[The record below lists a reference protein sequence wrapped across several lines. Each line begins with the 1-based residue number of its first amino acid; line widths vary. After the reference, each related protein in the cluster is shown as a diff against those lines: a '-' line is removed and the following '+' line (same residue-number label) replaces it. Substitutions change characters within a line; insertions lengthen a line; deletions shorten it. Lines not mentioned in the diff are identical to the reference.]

1 MAMDWNTLVSA
12 RRLGPGSDSGRS
24 DARSEFLKDW
34 DRIVYSSAFRR
45 MQDKTQ
51 VFPLSDSDYVRTRLT
66 HSIEVASVGRSLGML
81 CGEFILQQGGAPD
94 IPAQDFGNIVAAAC
108 LAHDLGNPPFG
119 HSGEDAIQSWFR
131 DGGAR
136 YLEGLSDSE
145 QADLRDFEGN
155 AQGFRLITRLQ
166 NAVNRGGFQLTYA
179 VLSTFL
185 KYPRA
190 SALAARD
197 ATRIS
202 EKKFNF
208 FHHDGESFARVVAET
223 GLIKKSNGAYVRHPL
238 AFLMEA
244 ADDICYGV
252 VDLEDGHRVGR
263 VSFEQVATL
272 LAPIAFHDGDASSTS
287 YTALEDNAGRV
298 EYLRARAIGVL
309 IMAVVDTFKQHYAAL
324 MAGTFESALVDQCAF
339 APQLRAISEVSR
351 AQIYSTPTVL
361 QIEAAGFEILGGLL
375 AKFVPALVLEP
386 AQRSSAHNK
395 IVQIIPAQFTTGATR
410 YERLLGATDYVS
422 GMTDSFALTLF
433 RRLNGIEMP
442 GSGF

>member
-1 MAMDWNTLVSA
+1 MAMVWDDLVSS
-12 RRLGPGSDSGRS
+12 RRLGRASDSPGT

-51 VFPLSDSDYVRTRLT
+51 VFPLSESDYVRTRLT
-66 HSIEVASVGRSLGML
+66 HSIEVSSVGRSLGML
-81 CGEFILQQGGAPD
+81 CGEFILQQAGPPA
-94 IPAQDFGNIVAAAC
+94 ISAQDFGNIVAAAC

-131 DGGAR
+131 DGGVR
-136 YLEGLSDSE
+136 YLEGLNRSE
-145 QADLRDFEGN
+145 QADFTDFEGN

-179 VLSTFL
+179 VLATFL
-185 KYPRA
+185 KYPRP
-190 SALAARD
+190 SVLD
-197 ATRIS
+197 GVQPKRIS

-208 FHHDGESFARVVAET
+208 FGHDAPSFAEVVAHT

-263 VSFEQVATL
+263 VSFEQVERL
-272 LAPIAFHDGDASSTS
+272 LAPIAFHGGGQGSPS
-287 YTALEDNAGRV
+287 YTALYDNAGRV
-298 EYLRARAIGVL
+298 EYLRARAIGIL
-309 IMAVVDTFKQHYAAL
+309 ITSVVETFKKNYDAL
-324 MAGTFESALVDQCAF
+324 MAGAFESALVDQCTF
-339 APQLRAISEVSR
+339 APFLRAIADVSR
-351 AQIYSTPTVL
+351 KEIYLTPTVL
-361 QIEAAGFEILGGLL
+361 QIEAAGFEILAGLL
-375 AKFVPALVLEP
+375 AKFVPALVLE
-386 AQRSSAHNK
+386 ADQRSAAHKK
-395 IVQIIPAQFTTGATR
+395 IVQIIPAQFTSGATR

-422 GMTDSFALTLF
+422 GMSDSFALTLF

-442 GSGF
+442 GSGY